1 MKMSMIR
8 ASLVLD
14 PVPLFFI
21 VQVSAYGFLG
31 TPKAFAL
38 LNKVV
43 SRWVELVRSG
53 CLLLKHKNGLYP
65 TATVSYCTAGNHF
78 RAGIIVL
85 QDEITCMDSMIKLH
99 WTWCSQKRWARWHL
113 PMLVILMF
121 TSCAGHLC
129 FMGWGWRGPLAN
141 QQQGKGDWT

>member
-43 SRWVELVRSG
+43 SR
-53 CLLLKHKNGLYP
+53 
-65 TATVSYCTAGNHF
+65 
-78 RAGIIVL
+78 
-85 QDEITCMDSMIKLH
+85 
-99 WTWCSQKRWARWHL
+99 
-113 PMLVILMF
+113 
-121 TSCAGHLC
+121 
-129 FMGWGWRGPLAN
+129 
-141 QQQGKGDWT
+141 